1 MQIRAACMKCMPW
14 LRHVSNSK
22 YGLHRNVPDYPS
34 FFAPLHD
41 KQQGKQKN
49 QSNKFVNYLSSYI
62 SRNKKEKS
70 QTSSATIRQYPFR
83 VVYYQDLLNSV
94 Y

>member
-1 MQIRAACMKCMPW
+1 MPW

-62 SRNKKEKS
+62 SRNNKEKNLTMS
-70 QTSSATIRQYPFR
+70 VTIRQYQFR
-83 VVYYQDLLNSV
+83 VVYDEDGLNDV